1 MCHVEHLDDAA
12 GRTLEGREAGV
23 PLRLSVPSSGCEE
36 FLYTIK
42 ASLRAASN
50 PYERVLPAAQILKG
64 LYATKRGEAL
74 AVARFG
80 ESAT

>member
-1 MCHVEHLDDAA
+1 
-12 GRTLEGREAGV
+12 
-23 PLRLSVPSSGCEE
+23 VPSSGCEE

-42 ASLRAASN
+42 ASLRAAGN